1 MTAWSLNDAVHG
13 RIVSDQRVRS
23 IVLQLVEKYGF
34 SCEQKEMLLNFS
46 ERLVSILRAVSLP
59 REKESRKQ
67 KLSAEL
73 ASVLASVEREGE
85 PFGEAFHELLSA
97 FTGEISDIFI

>member
-1 MTAWSLNDAVHG
+1 MKALNLNAVVHG

-59 REKESRKQ
+59 RKKESRKQ